1 MADEQIVTNIV
12 ATSNFSNLITDVQRT
27 TVALAKLQ
35 AQLVLSNK
43 NLAVQAGQIQKSF
56 GETLRSTDQ
65 FTSHFV
71 TVSSGVETFGKNL
84 DAGRLKLKDYFKVY
98 QDHNKSSGGMIRELS
113 AQQVTLQNALVQTL
127 GKTSDGL
134 MKFNVH
140 VAKGLD
146 EAANKSALARK
157 EMQIYNKVI
166 QDGGNQIINWGKNT
180 QWAGRQLTVGLTV
193 PIAAFG
199 KAAADAF
206 LKADQ
211 ELVRL
216 TKVYGGLTATS
227 SKELAK
233 VRADVSAT
241 AATLAKAYGASYK
254 DTISLAADIAATGK
268 TGQDLIKSTTETTR
282 LAILGEVD
290 RQDAMKATLAIQN
303 AFKQN
308 TTQLTESINFLN
320 AVENQTSTSLADL
333 IEAIP
338 KAGPVIQGMGGS
350 IKDLALYLTAMKE
363 GGVNAAEGANALKS
377 ALASLINPTKVAKDM
392 MSGFGI
398 DLSGIVTK
406 NAGNLTGTILELQS
420 ALDSLNPLQK
430 QQALEQLF
438 GKFQFA
444 RMNALFAN
452 LGKQGSQTLQ
462 VLDLMKASSQDLA
475 NVAGR
480 ELAQV
485 TESASGKYRR
495 ALEGLKADLAG
506 VGEQFLKVSTFFI
519 NMIDGVVKFSNSLPG
534 PIKTLL
540 SLVAGITAIAG
551 PLIMLTG
558 VFANFF
564 GYIIKGIGHFRAL
577 FKGAG
582 GFKLLTPEI
591 LAAQQAG
598 NLIEKTFYSDA
609 KAAEILQI
617 ALKNLINEFTILE
630 QKASSG
636 AISVAPALSTMQ
648 GNLIAAG
655 MNRVVDPNHPLLS
668 KMGSR
673 ASAHMNPVALMS
685 EQEKA
690 AQTIFGMAPAPGP
703 VNLKIGANPQMYME
717 SDLPKISG
725 VTSIKG
731 VSTGVVAEEAA
742 KWHAMTGAL
751 AMQSE
756 AEIKL
761 LKREVAAT
769 GTITTELSTSYQALL
784 PKMTELTSLAASE
797 SMLIV
802 EQLQA
807 GKITVDIARSKIM
820 ALNAEIEIM
829 MGQAATGVATA
840 QGRTLNLQQVPLLNQ
855 PVVSPAGKSNMKELF
870 HKGNTADLINNIA
883 RNLGVRTSGGGYS
896 IETTIPKRF
905 NTGGSIETFGPNKT
919 QVSGPSSIKHDD
931 RMGSIPLGGYVLNQ
945 KASLDPANKSLVDA
959 APSTFN
965 GGGNIPALL
974 TPKETIFGAGIR
986 NNPEL
991 YDAVKA
997 ANNGMNLGGR
1007 ITARKNR
1014 YGNLLLPP
1022 ASNGPLNL
1030 QRTHITDDL
1039 SGLALLLPRWLNMGV
1054 NANGDGLTG
1063 MQIIAGIEQTLNAGY
1078 DPNGLMNQATTV
1090 LGGDISQA
1098 QKINRAALDQ
1108 LMTVLKRPENIDR
1121 IIGGKSNR
1129 FGFEMLAKDIYAP
1142 ALSSIPI
1149 DSSKAGGA
1157 NNLYSAIKQIF
1168 TKRATG
1174 ILTKDEAIIQ
1184 GLITGNLTGKEQKG
1198 ELVTRK
1204 NGKLSWQSQGRTIG
1218 STLPAWAK
1226 KTSLATLLTT
1236 ASGVSH
1242 ALKLLKRNSG
1252 GEIGGNIHSGKSYY
1266 GIPSL
1271 SAETIARLTAKWKP
1285 KDRFWPQG
1293 HQYILGNQDPLHG
1306 PMQIGKS
1313 MHLKAHDEKD
1323 VFKYLNKP
1331 IIFQD
1336 KTRMNI
1342 MDPFLIG
1349 TKEERAKLIVRSYM
1363 DGKYSVLKQPGAKEA
1378 LSAVEKRFTGKLFR
1392 GTNLRGASAHLPK
1405 EVVSLLESANK
1416 TGDYSA
1422 LLGQEFLMDD
1432 ASWSAKKSVAERFS
1446 NQNPDIA
1453 SIILEANLR
1462 GKKVVPMSEMFP
1474 NVGVDKTGQYAGNI
1488 SEHESFFGGKFK
1500 VAGIKENKSTTG
1512 GPSQILISLQALVDG
1527 AREKGGPVSAG
1538 KSYLVGE
1545 KGPELFV
1552 PKTNGKILPNY
1563 ETGGD
1568 INKKQTP
1575 RLDIAST
1582 IGSLGG
1588 SLGGQMVGQK
1598 MFGEIG
1604 SLAGMILGGMIPQ
1617 LLMTSKQV
1625 EGVTVKTNILLKAF
1639 NFFKN
1644 LPGPVRFLAVI
1655 VGVGLAIKKVNDMV
1669 NEHRRI
1675 IDSTFAPEQSTIT
1688 KLGLQYKTLGEQ
1700 IDSANKKIV
1709 TANASAAAYKY
1720 STSKV
1725 AGQGINLTQKELDTL
1740 KASTKKDFQTEIKAI
1755 NMASPEEASKKAE
1768 QLKAIFV
1775 SSGMAVDKANSLI
1788 YALILN
1794 SNKAQQA
1801 VSILANEGFSKIE
1814 DKATAASS
1822 TLKTFNDLLKSGNT
1836 DQLGKSL
1843 NTAINA
1849 YQNLEQSLINTTD
1862 KTKEIVTASQA
1873 YEKVLKQIGK
1883 NAFSNKEIGEDGVKS
1898 LISQDSNLSG
1908 IINKSDTLK
1917 SILAKTKLYT
1927 AGISTDFEKMNANA
1941 AIDLSIVVNKQEEIL
1956 RSTSGPYAALAKDIA
1971 AVSKTNAA
1979 QIIKN
1984 ANASADS
1991 IKKEIELHNKNID
2004 KIKSEAD
2011 ARKNALDQQNSDD
2024 NINLQIKAKQL
2035 EYQQKLAM
2043 GDMVGAA
2050 QSQIAIQELV
2060 GSQQLILAKR
2070 AIDTRANK
2078 DIAKEQKTIDSLNA
2092 KIDGLQ
2098 TTVNKAQSS
2107 ADAASKKADNLQG
2120 LLDEL
2125 VLLTEAANQGPLS
2138 SLEQDRLA
2146 KLKKDL
2152 GTKYSKITDK
2162 LGASGNKFVSPAPGV
2177 SINMGGATSG
2187 ISDIAKNTLT
2197 LAYTESKPLFTS
2209 DKITQA
2215 KLEQLLK
2222 INAPIKIT
2230 GSYSGG
2236 KAGGVSARTV
2246 QQIDLQNAGK
2256 SYKKGSVVTI
2266 NGVEYEIT
2274 SDANSKGSVNIVP
2287 TNNKAEGGMIQRYS
2301 KAGKV
2306 SGPGTGTSD
2315 SIPAMLSNG
2324 EYVIKAD
2331 AVSHYSPEFFDSV
2344 NAKKFAKGGLLQNWA
2359 KSISGMPGAEMF
2371 GTASLLRKFAG
2382 MGQKGDNLS
2391 AAMLPLNFIGMGLGN
2406 KLSPLLQTSKMSGML
2421 GKLGYALPNKI
2432 NQIKNQAKVNA
2443 MIKNGMWHGSYE
2455 NDDGFL
2461 TGHNVI
2467 EYAATRDPHFGMGF
2481 FGTSSKSEAESYAGG
2496 LNAFDWGA
2504 KGGTLHNVIKAPKGK
2519 YVDFTRGT
2527 NSIKWQDYGLHK
2539 ALGIKKNGYLG
2550 NYLDEN
2556 LGKIMDSQKM
2566 TGSIMNRL
2574 SAGMVPKD
2582 MMDAKWLAWNNPAGV
2597 HTLEYDSMRNKMKLP
2612 KFKNGINSVP
2622 VDMLA
2627 QLHKNEAVIPANM
2640 NPFNPN
2646 ANNATMGGSYTIN
2659 VTLNGSNLDANDVAN
2674 AISTKMKLREA
2685 MTGRGRNN

>member
-1 MADEQIVTNIV
+1 
-12 ATSNFSNLITDVQRT
+12 
-27 TVALAKLQ
+27 
-35 AQLVLSNK
+35 
-43 NLAVQAGQIQKSF
+43 
-56 GETLRSTDQ
+56 
-65 FTSHFV
+65 
-71 TVSSGVETFGKNL
+71 
-84 DAGRLKLKDYFKVY
+84 
-98 QDHNKSSGGMIRELS
+98 
-113 AQQVTLQNALVQTL
+113 
-127 GKTSDGL
+127 
-134 MKFNVH
+134 
-140 VAKGLD
+140 
-146 EAANKSALARK
+146 
-157 EMQIYNKVI
+157 
-166 QDGGNQIINWGKNT
+166 
-180 QWAGRQLTVGLTV
+180 
-193 PIAAFG
+193 
-199 KAAADAF
+199 
-206 LKADQ
+206 
-211 ELVRL
+211 
-216 TKVYGGLTATS
+216 
-227 SKELAK
+227 
-233 VRADVSAT
+233 
-241 AATLAKAYGASYK
+241 
-254 DTISLAADIAATGK
+254 
-268 TGQDLIKSTTETTR
+268 
-282 LAILGEVD
+282 
-290 RQDAMKATLAIQN
+290 
-303 AFKQN
+303 
-308 TTQLTESINFLN
+308 
-320 AVENQTSTSLADL
+320 
-333 IEAIP
+333 
-338 KAGPVIQGMGGS
+338 
-350 IKDLALYLTAMKE
+350 
-363 GGVNAAEGANALKS
+363 
-377 ALASLINPTKVAKDM
+377 
-392 MSGFGI
+392 
-398 DLSGIVTK
+398 
-406 NAGNLTGTILELQS
+406 
-420 ALDSLNPLQK
+420 
-430 QQALEQLF
+430 
-438 GKFQFA
+438 
-444 RMNALFAN
+444 
-452 LGKQGSQTLQ
+452 
-462 VLDLMKASSQDLA
+462 
-475 NVAGR
+475 
-480 ELAQV
+480 
-485 TESASGKYRR
+485 
-495 ALEGLKADLAG
+495 
-506 VGEQFLKVSTFFI
+506 
-519 NMIDGVVKFSNSLPG
+519 
-534 PIKTLL
+534 
-540 SLVAGITAIAG
+540 
-551 PLIMLTG
+551 
-558 VFANFF
+558 
-564 GYIIKGIGHFRAL
+564 
-577 FKGAG
+577 
-582 GFKLLTPEI
+582 
-591 LAAQQAG
+591 
-598 NLIEKTFYSDA
+598 
-609 KAAEILQI
+609 
-617 ALKNLINEFTILE
+617 
-630 QKASSG
+630 
-636 AISVAPALSTMQ
+636 
-648 GNLIAAG
+648 
-655 MNRVVDPNHPLLS
+655 
-668 KMGSR
+668 
-673 ASAHMNPVALMS
+673 
-685 EQEKA
+685 
-690 AQTIFGMAPAPGP
+690 
-703 VNLKIGANPQMYME
+703 
-717 SDLPKISG
+717 
-725 VTSIKG
+725 
-731 VSTGVVAEEAA
+731 
-742 KWHAMTGAL
+742 
-751 AMQSE
+751 
-756 AEIKL
+756 
-761 LKREVAAT
+761 
-769 GTITTELSTSYQALL
+769 
-784 PKMTELTSLAASE
+784 
-797 SMLIV
+797 
-802 EQLQA
+802 
-807 GKITVDIARSKIM
+807 
-820 ALNAEIEIM
+820 
-829 MGQAATGVATA
+829 
-840 QGRTLNLQQVPLLNQ
+840 
-855 PVVSPAGKSNMKELF
+855 
-870 HKGNTADLINNIA
+870 
-883 RNLGVRTSGGGYS
+883 
-896 IETTIPKRF
+896 
-905 NTGGSIETFGPNKT
+905 
-919 QVSGPSSIKHDD
+919 
-931 RMGSIPLGGYVLNQ
+931 
-945 KASLDPANKSLVDA
+945 
-959 APSTFN
+959 
-965 GGGNIPALL
+965 
-974 TPKETIFGAGIR
+974 
-986 NNPEL
+986 
-991 YDAVKA
+991 
-997 ANNGMNLGGR
+997 
-1007 ITARKNR
+1007 
-1014 YGNLLLPP
+1014 
-1022 ASNGPLNL
+1022 
-1030 QRTHITDDL
+1030 
-1039 SGLALLLPRWLNMGV
+1039 
-1054 NANGDGLTG
+1054 
-1063 MQIIAGIEQTLNAGY
+1063 
-1078 DPNGLMNQATTV
+1078 
-1090 LGGDISQA
+1090 
-1098 QKINRAALDQ
+1098 
-1108 LMTVLKRPENIDR
+1108 
-1121 IIGGKSNR
+1121 
-1129 FGFEMLAKDIYAP
+1129 
-1142 ALSSIPI
+1142 
-1149 DSSKAGGA
+1149 
-1157 NNLYSAIKQIF
+1157 
-1168 TKRATG
+1168 
-1174 ILTKDEAIIQ
+1174 
-1184 GLITGNLTGKEQKG
+1184 
-1198 ELVTRK
+1198 
-1204 NGKLSWQSQGRTIG
+1204 
-1218 STLPAWAK
+1218 
-1226 KTSLATLLTT
+1226 
-1236 ASGVSH
+1236 
-1242 ALKLLKRNSG
+1242 
-1252 GEIGGNIHSGKSYY
+1252 
-1266 GIPSL
+1266 
-1271 SAETIARLTAKWKP
+1271 
-1285 KDRFWPQG
+1285 
-1293 HQYILGNQDPLHG
+1293 
-1306 PMQIGKS
+1306 
-1313 MHLKAHDEKD
+1313 
-1323 VFKYLNKP
+1323 
-1331 IIFQD
+1331 
-1336 KTRMNI
+1336 
-1342 MDPFLIG
+1342 
-1349 TKEERAKLIVRSYM
+1349 
-1363 DGKYSVLKQPGAKEA
+1363 
-1378 LSAVEKRFTGKLFR
+1378 
-1392 GTNLRGASAHLPK
+1392 
-1405 EVVSLLESANK
+1405 
-1416 TGDYSA
+1416 
-1422 LLGQEFLMDD
+1422 
-1432 ASWSAKKSVAERFS
+1432 
-1446 NQNPDIA
+1446 
-1453 SIILEANLR
+1453 
-1462 GKKVVPMSEMFP
+1462 
-1474 NVGVDKTGQYAGNI
+1474 
-1488 SEHESFFGGKFK
+1488 
-1500 VAGIKENKSTTG
+1500 
-1512 GPSQILISLQALVDG
+1512 
-1527 AREKGGPVSAG
+1527 
-1538 KSYLVGE
+1538 
-1545 KGPELFV
+1545 
-1552 PKTNGKILPNY
+1552 
-1563 ETGGD
+1563 
-1568 INKKQTP
+1568 
-1575 RLDIAST
+1575 
-1582 IGSLGG
+1582 
-1588 SLGGQMVGQK
+1588 
-1598 MFGEIG
+1598 
-1604 SLAGMILGGMIPQ
+1604 MILGGMIPQ

-1688 KLGLQYKTLGEQ
+1688 KLGLQYTTLGEQ

-1956 RSTSGPYAALAKDIA
+1956 RSTSGPYAAIAKDIA

-1984 ANASADS
+1984 ANASADA

-2187 ISDIAKNTLT
+2187 ITDIAKNTLT
-2197 LAYTESKPLFTS
+2197 LAYNESKPLFTS

-2230 GSYSGG
+2230 STMPSGVG
-2236 KAGGVSARTV
+2236 QGGARPRGLSV

-2256 SYKKGSVVTI
+2256 SYKKGSVVII

-2274 SDANSKGSVNIVP
+2274 SNANSKGAVNIVP
-2287 TNNKAEGGMIQRYS
+2287 TNNKAEGGMIQRYN

-2371 GTASLLRKFAG
+2371 GTASLLRKIAG

-2597 HTLEYDSMRNKMKLP
+2597 HTLEYDSMRSKMKLP